1 MPTDLTAAT
10 WVLSLSQLALRAQVG
25 AGALERGL
33 EYAETGR
40 VGTLVAAPS
49 GTPLI
54 GTVAGSARQSYT
66 TIVHRTGDGPR
77 DWQSRCTCPMGQD
90 CKHVVAVIL
99 SVQQRLSGAPAGH
112 PTGQPSW
119 EKVLAPLLRVPAP
132 GSAPGETGGGGLT
145 PANEVRLGLLV
156 GLEHLAWQRDRSLS
170 VQLRPVRP
178 GRGRQGGWVRSGVA
192 WRDLSSRWSSP
203 DVRADHR
210 SALSQLHAVARGS
223 DAHGYWSAEELS
235 LGELGPVAWPLLR
248 RCLALGIELVPG
260 QGVTQVSLG
269 EGGAVLTLDLSRE
282 EDGDL
287 VLRQRLLAEPLPGPG
302 QVLPL
307 GRPAHG
313 VAHLSEEGALTLWP
327 LDHAPSDTV
336 LSVLEGHGSLR
347 VPAHE
352 VGRFL
357 ALYYPVVARHVAL
370 SSADGSVPA
379 AAGTRPVLH
388 LRLTPEPGH
397 GLGLAWSFRYAVP
410 DSSGRGADHVLV
422 ALDDRTQPRDTAAEQ
437 ETLDRVV
444 PLLEHLPGLVER
456 LPAGQTRPAP
466 YPRLSLSGTR
476 TARFVAEVLPV
487 LREDEEVEVE
497 VVGELPDYA
506 EADEAPVVRL
516 STTRGEVDDWFDLHV
531 RVTVGDQEVP
541 FEDLFAALARGDEV
555 LLLASGTWFTLDRP
569 ELQALRDLIA
579 EARELQDAPPRDAT
593 VRLTPYQA
601 GLWGE
606 LVRLGVVDAQDARW
620 QDSVEALL
628 SLGDADHG
636 LVRQPESLR
645 ADLRPYQLEGY
656 RWLSALWDAGLGG
669 VLADDMGLGKTL
681 QVLATVVRAED
692 RGDLADGP
700 VLVVAPTSVVSG
712 WVEQAQ
718 RFAPHLRIAAVAA
731 TRRRRG
737 LDLAE
742 AVGAAD
748 VVVTSYTL
756 LRLEADDYAR
766 LPWGGLVLDEAQFV
780 KNHRSA
786 TYQAVRRLAG
796 PRSFVVTGTPLE
808 NNLMELWSMT
818 SLAAPGLFPRPELFA
833 QRYRRP
839 IEAGGAPELLDRL
852 RRRLRPFMLRRTK
865 SEVASELPPK
875 TEQTV
880 HVALHP
886 AHQRVYDKHLQRE
899 RQRVLGLLADLDKNR
914 VAIFRSLT
922 VLRQLALDPS
932 LVSDEHHGLAT
943 SAKVTALM
951 EQIVELAAEGHRAL
965 VFSSFTGFLSRV
977 RAALEAAG
985 VGYSYLDGSTPG
997 EQRAQRI
1004 AAFREGQDPVFL
1016 ISLKAGGVGLTLTEA
1031 DYVFVLDPWW
1041 NPAAEAQAVDRTHRI
1056 GQTRPVNVYRMVSTG
1071 TIEEKVVG
1079 LQERKRRLFASVVD
1093 AGEFRSGQ
1101 LTADDIRDLLEG

>member
-1 MPTDLTAAT
+1 MPTDLSAAA
-10 WVLSLSQLALRAQVG
+10 WVLSVSQLALRAQVG
-25 AGALERGL
+25 AATLERGT
-33 EYAETGR
+33 EYADTGR
-40 VGTLVAAPS
+40 VGTLVAGPS

-54 GTVAGSARQSYT
+54 GTVAGSVRESYH
-66 TIVHRTGDGPR
+66 TIVHRTGGGPR
-77 DWQSRCTCPMGQD
+77 DWQSRCSCPMAQD

-99 SVQQRLSGAPAGH
+99 TTQQRLSGAPAAL

-119 EKVLAPLLRVPAP
+119 ESVLAPLLRVPAP
-132 GSAPGETGGGGLT
+132 ESGTGEGGRAPASALQAP
-145 PANEVRLGLLV
+145 LGLRV
-156 GLEHLAWQRDRSLS
+156 GLQHLSWQRDRSLS

-178 GRGRQGGWVRSGVA
+178 GRGRKGGWVRSGVA
-192 WRDLSSRWSSP
+192 WRDLTSRWSAP

-210 SALSQLHAVARGS
+210 SALAQLHAVARGS
-223 DAHGYWSAEELS
+223 DAHTYWSADELS

-248 RCLALGIELVPG
+248 QCVDLGVELVPG
-260 QGVTQVSLG
+260 EGVAQVRLG
-269 EGGAVLTLDLSRE
+269 EGGAELTVDLSRE

-302 QVLPL
+302 RLVPL

-313 VAHLSEEGALTLWP
+313 VGHLSDEGELTLWP
-327 LDHAPSDTV
+327 LRHAPSDTA
-336 LSVLEGHGSLR
+336 LSVLQGHESLR
-347 VPAHE
+347 VPAE
-352 VGRFL
+352 QVGRFL

-379 AAGTRPVLH
+379 AAGACPVLH

-397 GLGLAWSFRYAVP
+397 GLGLSWSFRYAVP
-410 DSSGRGADHVLV
+410 DTSGRGADHVLV
-422 ALDDRTQPRDTAAEQ
+422 ALDDRSQPRDTAAER
-437 ETLDRVV
+437 ETLDHVV
-444 PLLEHLPGLVER
+444 PLLEHLPGLVDR
-456 LPAGQTRPAP
+456 PPTGQTRPIP
-466 YPRLSLSGTR
+466 YARLSLSGAR
-476 TARFVAEVLPV
+476 TARFVAEVLPG
-487 LREDEEVEVE
+487 LREHDEVAVEVE
-497 VVGELPDYA
+497 GELPDYA

-516 STTRGEVDDWFDLHV
+516 STTRGDADDWFDLHV

-541 FEDLFAALARGDEV
+541 FEDLFAALAREEDV
-555 LLLASGTWFTLDRP
+555 LLLESGTWFTLDRP
-569 ELQALRDLIA
+569 ELQALRELIA
-579 EARELQDAPPRDAT
+579 EARELQDAPPREAT

-606 LVRLGVVDAQDARW
+606 LVRLGVVDAQDVRW

-636 LVRQPESLR
+636 VVRQPAGLQ

-681 QVLATVVRAED
+681 QVLATVVRVED

-718 RFAPHLRIAAVAA
+718 RFAPHLRVAAVTA

-737 LDLAE
+737 LELAE

-748 VVVTSYTL
+748 LVVTSYTL
-756 LRLEADDYAR
+756 LRLEADAYAG
-766 LPWGGLVLDEAQFV
+766 LPWSGVVLDEAQFV

-796 PRSFVVTGTPLE
+796 PRTFAVTGTPLE

-833 QRYRRP
+833 RRYRRP

-865 SEVASELPPK
+865 SEVAAELPAK
-875 TEQTV
+875 TEQTL

-914 VAIFRSLT
+914 VAIFRALT

-951 EQIVELAAEGHRAL
+951 EQILELAAEGHRAL

-977 RAALEAAG
+977 RTALEAAG

-997 EQRAQRI
+997 VRRAERI
-1004 AAFREGQDPVFL
+1004 AAFREGDDPVFL

-1071 TIEEKVVG
+1071 TIEEKVVA
-1079 LQERKRRLFASVVD
+1079 LQERKRQLFHSVVD
-1093 AGEFRSGQ
+1093 SGEFRSAR
-1101 LTADDIRDLLEG
+1101 LTADDIRGLLEG